1 MFPIFS
7 ICFVIFLLIWNYRIH
22 KSNVQQQ
29 TLEDSFWERER
40 EANLARRKD
49 ISKLDYITIP
59 EHLIPANPETATEIE
74 FASLQGQKMLNLT
87 GLSNTDLKME
97 YGVQNLEELS
107 AYDDTF
113 TKFVRLLPEYA
124 KELLAKDKLSEAKQL
139 LEFGIEHK
147 ADSKAAFLQLAEIY
161 KRLGQDD
168 NIQHLILVAGEINS
182 LSRFSIIS
190 ALQEL
195 QAPAADSLE
204 NFTLQ

>member
-1 MFPIFS
+1 MFPIFT
-7 ICFVIFLLIWNYRIH
+7 ICFIIFLLIWNYKIR
-22 KSNVQQQ
+22 KSNSQQQ
-29 TLEDSFWERER
+29 NLEDSFWERER

-49 ISKLDYITIP
+49 ISNLDYIILP
-59 EHLIPANPETATEIE
+59 ENLLPANPQTPTEME

-107 AYDDTF
+107 AYDETF

-124 KELLAKDKLSEAKQL
+124 GELISSDKLSEAKKL

-161 KRLGQDD
+161 KKLGQDD
-168 NIQHLILVAGEINS
+168 QIQHLILVAGEINS
-182 LSRFSIIS
+182 LSKLPIIS
-190 ALQEL
+190 ALQEFL
-195 QAPAADSLE
+195 LPNSDDLE
-204 NFTLQ
+204 NFTVS

>member
-1 MFPIFS
+1 MFPIFT
-7 ICFVIFLLIWNYRIH
+7 ICFIIFLLIWNYKIR
-22 KSNVQQQ
+22 KSNSQQQ
-29 TLEDSFWERER
+29 NLEDSFWERER

-49 ISKLDYITIP
+49 ISNLDYIILP
-59 EHLIPANPETATEIE
+59 ENLLPANPQTPTEME

-107 AYDDTF
+107 AYDETF

-124 KELLAKDKLSEAKQL
+124 GELISSDKLSEAKKL

-161 KRLGQDD
+161 KKLGQDD
-168 NIQHLILVAGEINS
+168 QIQHLILVAGEINS
-182 LSRFSIIS
+182 LSKLPIIS
-190 ALQEL
+190 ALQEFL
-195 QAPAADSLE
+195 LPNSDDVE
-204 NFTLQ
+204 NFTVS